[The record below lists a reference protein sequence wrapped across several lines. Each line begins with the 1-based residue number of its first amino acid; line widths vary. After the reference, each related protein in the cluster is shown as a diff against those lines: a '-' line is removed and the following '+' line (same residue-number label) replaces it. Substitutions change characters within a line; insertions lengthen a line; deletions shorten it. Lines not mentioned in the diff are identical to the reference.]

1 MALVQLQRQWGRVHD
16 IYHVD
21 SHIEGGDLS
30 KWIRDPDST
39 FSQYWCE
46 KRTF

>member
-1 MALVQLQRQWGRVHD
+1 VQLQRQWGRVHD

-30 KWIRDPDST
+30 KWIRDPGAKNAT
-39 FSQYWCE
+39 FCNAIYV
-46 KRTF
+46 